1 MKTQKIRVD
10 YVARV
15 EGEAAVD
22 IVFENGKIIDAKLDL
37 YEPPRFFEAF
47 LVGRKYEEVPKIV
60 SRICGICP
68 HPHQLSAVQAI
79 ERALGVPISLQ
90 TKALRRLMHLGCWIQ
105 SHALHIYML
114 AAPDYLGYES
124 VIPMAQNPDLLPVV
138 KRALQLK
145 RLGNDLAMAIGGRE
159 VHPITITVGGFTKI
173 PEKGLLKQLRERL
186 TAAKEDALE
195 TARLAAK
202 LPVPDFTRKCEH
214 VALHNIDMY
223 PINGGRQIYAVNQG
237 RLVSTEGL
245 DIPNEAYIEHLI
257 EKQVA
262 HSNAKHSI
270 VKGRDSFLVGPLA
283 RVNLNFDQLSSDA
296 KAVAREIGFQVPNF
310 NPFMSGVAR
319 GIEMV
324 SAIDDSITIIDYV
337 IDVLGLKPEEISYQV
352 KAGEGYAVTEAP
364 RGICCHGYMINRYGV
379 IEKADIVAPTS
390 RNAFNI
396 EKDFWEFAPTVIDLP
411 LEEATLKCEMLLRTY
426 DPCFSCSVHSL
437 KVRVH
442 KN

>member
-22 IVFENGKIIDAKLDL
+22 IVFENGRIVDAKLDL

-79 ERALGVPISLQ
+79 ERAMGVTISQQ
-90 TKALRRLMHLGCWIQ
+90 TRDLRELMHLGCWIQ

-114 AAPDYLGYES
+114 AAPDYLGFES
-124 VIPMAQNPDLLPVV
+124 VLAMAQDPEYLPVV
-138 KRALQLK
+138 KRALELK

-159 VHPITITVGGFTKI
+159 VHPITIIVGGFSKL

-186 TAAKEDALE
+186 AAAKGDAVE

-202 LPVPDFTRKCEH
+202 LPIPGFVRKCEH
-214 VALHNIDMY
+214 VAIHDEEK
-223 PINGGRQIYAVNQG
+223 YAVNEG
-237 RLVSTEGL
+237 RLTSTEGL
-245 DIPNEAYIEHLI
+245 DVPNDAYSEHLV
-257 EKQVA
+257 EKQVG
-262 HSNAKHSI
+262 HSNAKHSV

-283 RVNLNFDQLSSDA
+283 RVNLNFNQLSFDA
-296 KAVAREIGFQVPNF
+296 KAVAKEINFTVPNF

-319 GIEMV
+319 SLEMIT
-324 SAIDDSITIIDYV
+324 AIDRSIAIIDGL
-337 IDVLGLKPEEISYQV
+337 DLKPEEVSCQV

-364 RGICCHGYMINRYGV
+364 RGICSHGYIINRYGMV
-379 IEKADIVAPTS
+379 EKADIVAPTS
-390 RNAFNI
+390 RNALNI
-396 EKDFWEFAPTVIDLP
+396 EKDFWEYAPTVINLP
-411 LEEATLKCEMLLRTY
+411 EEEATLKCEMLLRAY
-426 DPCFSCSVHSL
+426 DPCFSCAVHSL
-437 KVRVH
+437 RVRIR
-442 KN
+442 KR

>member
-22 IVFENGKIIDAKLDL
+22 IVFEDGKIVDARLDL

-47 LVGRKYEEVPKIV
+47 LVGRNYEEVPKIV

-79 ERALGVPISLQ
+79 ERALGVAISQQ
-90 TKALRRLMHLGCWIQ
+90 TKDLRRLMHLGCWIQ

-124 VIPMAQNPDLLPVV
+124 VLAMAQEPELLPVV

-145 RLGNDLAMAIGGRE
+145 RLGNDLALAIGGRE
-159 VHPITITVGGFTKI
+159 VHPITITVGGFTKL

-186 TAAKEDALE
+186 AAAREDALE

-202 LPVPDFTRKCEH
+202 LPIPDFTRKCEH
-214 VALHNIDMY
+214 VALHDPARY
-223 PINGGRQIYAVNQG
+223 SVNQG
-237 RLVSTEGL
+237 RLLSTEGL
-245 DIPNEAYIEHLI
+245 DIPNEAYIEHLL
-257 EKQVA
+257 EKQVG
-262 HSNAKHSI
+262 HSNAKHSV

-283 RVNLNFDQLSSDA
+283 RVNLSFNQLSADA
-296 KAVAREIGFQVPNF
+296 KAVAKETGIKFPNF
-310 NPFMSGVAR
+310 NPFVSGVAR
-319 GIEMV
+319 GLEMIT
-324 SAIDDSITIIDYV
+324 AIDDSIEIIDR
-337 IDVLGLKPEEISYQV
+337 LKLEPEENSYQV

-364 RGICCHGYMINRYGV
+364 RGICSHGYTINRYGAV
-379 IEKADIVAPTS
+379 EKADIVAPTS

-396 EKDFWEFAPTVIDLP
+396 EKDFWEFAPTVIHLP
-411 LEEATLKCEMLLRTY
+411 LEEATLQCEMLLRTY
-426 DPCFSCSVHSL
+426 DPCFSCAVHSL
-437 KVRVH
+437 KVRIQ
-442 KN
+442 KR